1 MKEDKDNLTD
11 LTDKSNY
18 AVVREMEKAK
28 AHIIV
33 EIIEYIPNAIV
44 SKTIVKKTTGNITVS
59 SFAEGEEFAEK
70 TSPFDNYVQII
81 DGTAEVVINE
91 IKHDL
96 KLGEGIIIPAN
107 SPHCFHANV
116 QFKMICTI
124 IKSTYED
131 Y

>member
-18 AVVREMEKAK
+18 AVVREMEKAN